1 MNKGGLYS
9 FSDGIEIASGEN
21 VGTAFW
27 MIPPPVTVPPI
38 FPFTAHRVLWQE
50 GFFLDTDERGLQG
63 YLNQ

>member
-38 FPFTAHRVLWQE
+38 SGLHHIMYCGRRA
-50 GFFLDTDERGLQG
+50 FFWTQMNADYKDI
-63 YLNQ
+63 